1 MSASVTILTAVR
13 DEAVLVSTSAVRQI
27 DGAFYVAIPTEDGG
41 WERLAVEIGETDGT
55 DVEILAGLEA
65 GATVLVGA
73 DSEGIAYSATQ
84 LPGGGTGGG
93 IGVPPAGGGGGGRG

>member
-1 MSASVTILTAVR
+1 MSATVVILTAVR

-27 DGAFYVAIPTEDGG
+27 EGAYYVAVPTEDGG
-41 WERLAVEIGETDGT
+41 WERLAVQIGETDGT
-55 DVEILAGLEA
+55 NVEILSGLDE
-65 GATVLVGA
+65 GATVLVGV

-93 IGVPPAGGGGGGRG
+93 GLGGGPGGGGGQG